1 MNDYF
6 VAAIWIAMALA
17 ASLISIRIGVS
28 VALVEILVGALLGNI
43 PGVRTYVERTSFTA
57 FLATLGSVLLTF
69 LAGAEIDPVSLR
81 RSPTAPSFAAQT
93 GWRCQIPSWTWM
105 SSSATRPWASR

>member
-28 VALVEILVGALLGNI
+28 VALIEILVGALLGNI
-43 PGVRTYVERTSFTA
+43 PGVRNYVEQTSFTA

-69 LAGAEIDPVSLR
+69 LAGAEK
-81 RSPTAPSFAAQT
+81 SP
-93 GWRCQIPSWTWM
+93 
-105 SSSATRPWASR
+105 